1 MWPWRSWVRAP
12 LLTPFFSAV
21 QCRDVGVSP
30 SGKARDFDSR
40 IRKVRIL
47 PPQPF
52 DPLAQLV
59 EHLTF
64 NQGAWGSNPQ
74 WVTILLGLRVWRN
87 GRRGRFRICC
97 PQAYEFE
104 SLHPHQFLC
113 GSSSVVECHLAKVD
127 VASPNL
133 VYRSTQAMRLHGF
146 SLFCR
151 ELTAA
156 RREARSVTSAPV
168 QGTVY

>member
-12 LLTPFFSAV
+12 LLTPLFC
-21 QCRDVGVSP
+21 CRNAGSLGCRQAARHGTLTPAFARFESCHP
-30 SGKARDFDSR
+30 SH
-40 IRKVRIL
+40 
-47 PPQPF
+47 F

-133 VYRSTQAMRLHGF
+133 VYRSNRRHGQVVRQSSAKA
-146 SLFCR
+146 SLSSSS
-151 ELTAA
+151 LDGASTK
-156 RREARSVTSAPV
+156 
-168 QGTVY
+168 

>member
-1 MWPWRSWVRAP
+1 MQVP
-12 LLTPFFSAV
+12 LGCRQAARHGTLTPAFARFES
-21 QCRDVGVSP
+21 CHP
-30 SGKARDFDSR
+30 SH
-40 IRKVRIL
+40 
-47 PPQPF
+47 F

-104 SLHPHQFLC
+104 SLHPHLFLC

-133 VYRSTQAMRLHGF
+133 VYRSISAPWPSGKAKLCKSFTLQFESGWRLH
-146 SLFCR
+146 
-151 ELTAA
+151 
-156 RREARSVTSAPV
+156 
-168 QGTVY
+168 QGTQILIRYLGLFFCIFLRLRCKNKGSDS

>member
-1 MWPWRSWVRAP
+1 MALEVVGSSPTTHP
-12 LLTPFFSAV
+12 TFLL
-21 QCRDVGVSP
+21 QECRVVGVSP

-74 WVTILLGLRVWRN
+74 WVTILDGTCGCGGMADAADLG
-87 GRRGRFRICC
+87 
-97 PQAYEFE
+97 
-104 SLHPHQFLC
+104 
-113 GSSSVVECHLAKVD
+113 SVA
-127 VASPNL
+127 
-133 VYRSTQAMRLHGF
+133 
-146 SLFCR
+146 
-151 ELTAA
+151 
-156 RREARSVTSAPV
+156 
-168 QGTVY
+168 QGV

>member
-1 MWPWRSWVRAP
+1 MALEVLGS
-12 LLTPFFSAV
+12 TPSTHPTFSLQDAGS
-21 QCRDVGVSP
+21 VGVSP

-74 WVTILLGLRVWRN
+74 WVTILVTLRVWRN

-97 PQAYEFE
+97 QRRMSS
-104 SLHPHQFLC
+104 SLFTRTIFC

-133 VYRSTQAMRLHGF
+133 VYRSTVR
-146 SLFCR
+146 
-151 ELTAA
+151 
-156 RREARSVTSAPV
+156 V
-168 QGTVY
+168 

>member
-1 MWPWRSWVRAP
+1 MALEVVGSSPTTHP
-12 LLTPFFSAV
+12 TFLL
-21 QCRDVGVSP
+21 QECRVVGVSP

-74 WVTILLGLRVWRN
+74 WVTICDCCLRVWRN

-97 PQAYEFE
+97 PRRMSS
-104 SLHPHQFLC
+104 SLFTRTNLC

-133 VYRSTQAMRLHGF
+133 VYRSTVR
-146 SLFCR
+146 
-151 ELTAA
+151 
-156 RREARSVTSAPV
+156 V
-168 QGTVY
+168 

>member
-1 MWPWRSWVRAP
+1 MALEVVGSSPTTHP
-12 LLTPFFSAV
+12 TFLL
-21 QCRDVGVSP
+21 QECRVVGVSP

-97 PQAYEFE
+97 QRRM
-104 SLHPHQFLC
+104 
-113 GSSSVVECHLAKVD
+113 SSSLFT
-127 VASPNL
+127 
-133 VYRSTQAMRLHGF
+133 RTIMR
-146 SLFCR
+146 
-151 ELTAA
+151 
-156 RREARSVTSAPV
+156 
-168 QGTVY
+168 

>member
-1 MWPWRSWVRAP
+1 MGIGNPIPRP
-12 LLTPFFSAV
+12 YI
-21 QCRDVGVSP
+21 GVSP

-74 WVTILLGLRVWRN
+74 WVTILGCA
-87 GRRGRFRICC
+87 G
-97 PQAYEFE
+97 
-104 SLHPHQFLC
+104 
-113 GSSSVVECHLAKVD
+113 
-127 VASPNL
+127 VAEWQT
-133 VYRSTQAMRLHGF
+133 RQI
-146 SLFCR
+146 
-151 ELTAA
+151 
-156 RREARSVTSAPV
+156 
-168 QGTVY
+168 

>member
-1 MWPWRSWVRAP
+1 M
-12 LLTPFFSAV
+12 
-21 QCRDVGVSP
+21 SP

-133 VYRSTQAMRLHGF
+133 VYRSTVR
-146 SLFCR
+146 
-151 ELTAA
+151 
-156 RREARSVTSAPV
+156 V
-168 QGTVY
+168 

>member
-1 MWPWRSWVRAP
+1 MGQGFESLKARHLVGIAQLVRAP
-12 LLTPFFSAV
+12 DCGSGGRGFDSHYSPHFFFR
-21 QCRDVGVSP
+21 CRMQGTVGVSP

-64 NQGAWGSNPQ
+64 NQGAWGSSPQ
-74 WVTILLGLRVWRN
+74 WVTISVTLRVWRN

-97 PQAYEFE
+97 QRRM
-104 SLHPHQFLC
+104 
-113 GSSSVVECHLAKVD
+113 SSSLFTRTIFYAVVA
-127 VASPNL
+127 
-133 VYRSTQAMRLHGF
+133 QW
-146 SLFCR
+146 
-151 ELTAA
+151 
-156 RREARSVTSAPV
+156 
-168 QGTVY
+168 